1 MPRFGPISRKDLIY
15 YLRRAGFTGPEAGS
29 RHQVMRKGMLTLPIP
44 NPHQGD
50 IGRGLLRSILM
61 QAEITKSQW
70 EQL

>member
-29 RHQVMRKGMLTLPIP
+29 RHQVMRKGMHTVPIP

-50 IGRGLLRSILM
+50 IGRNLLRSILM
-61 QAEITKSQW
+61 EAEITQSQW